1 MSRRRRFVLLAA
13 AVALGALVV
22 WSANDLRSARND
34 LNAARTELQAAASEL
49 GTATDAE
56 GATKLREA
64 TRNAVA
70 RTERAHK
77 NLKRDP
83 LLKLISIVPS
93 VGTQRDGLI
102 RAAAV
107 ARDAAK
113 VGDRLTATV
122 EGLHDRLK
130 IQNANVDLEAL
141 TTLADVAGQAGTDL
155 GKLPKAHSGG
165 QWGPLANATRSLDDV
180 IVDTTERLT
189 HGSATMRVAHDL
201 LGGDGQRRILIALLN
216 NAEMR
221 DQGMVLSY
229 AVAETN
235 NGQLRTTRSGSVSAL
250 DLRTPVTDVRLPAGT
265 AHIFGALAPLQ
276 YWQSVNA
283 TADTAIAG
291 ELIRS
296 LYKAK
301 TGETIDGVLALDVPA
316 IASLLSVTGPVTIP
330 GIAEQVGPEN
340 AAKVLLNDLYVQSD
354 ESAEGR
360 DGRQA
365 KLAEVATALINRIQ
379 TSSFNATA
387 LIRALGTAATGGHTW
402 VSAAKPDHQQALE
415 AAGIGGGP
423 ANVDPE
429 RTFHLAVQNG
439 TATKLD
445 WFVDPSVD
453 VDVSVTQDGTA
464 VVTTKVTIPNSAPL
478 PTPSSEQFGPDNIV
492 NNIPGLYR
500 ARVYLWSPK
509 GSDVLGGVDESGLN
523 LGYGIVDVLPGDRQT
538 VTFSTVVTNAVQD
551 GILRLRF
558 VPQAR
563 VRPMELSVTVN
574 ALGWKLKS
582 KGTQTAQWD
591 RTLDMSW
598 KLKQVR

>member
-1 MSRRRRFVLLAA
+1 MSRKRRVVLGVAA
-13 AVALGALVV
+13 LALGGLVV
-22 WSANDLRSARND
+22 WSALDLRSARND
-34 LNAARTELQAAASEL
+34 LNAARAELQAAASEL

-64 TRNAVA
+64 TRNAVE
-70 RTERAHK
+70 RTDRAHK

-83 LLKLISIVPS
+83 LLKIISILPP

-102 RAAAV
+102 RAAAI
-107 ARDAAK
+107 ARDAAR
-113 VGDRLTATV
+113 VGDRLTETV
-122 EGLHDRLK
+122 EGLHDRLQ
-130 IQNANVDLEAL
+130 IQNAAVDLDAL
-141 TTLADVAGQAGTDL
+141 TTLADVAGQAGDDL
-155 GKLPKAHSGG
+155 DKLPKAHRGG
-165 QWGPLANATRSLDDV
+165 QWGPLGNATRSLDEV

-189 HGSATMRVAHDL
+189 HGAATMRVAHDL

-250 DLRTPVTDVRLPAGT
+250 ELRTPVTDVTLPAGT

-316 IASLLSVTGPVTIP
+316 IASLLGVTGPVTIP
-330 GIAEQVGPEN
+330 GIAGEVGPEN
-340 AAKVLLNDLYVQSD
+340 AARVLLNDLYVQAD

-402 VSAAKPDHQQALE
+402 VSAANPDQQKALE

-445 WFVDPSVD
+445 WFVDPAVD

-464 VVTTKVTIPNSAPL
+464 VVTTKVTIPNGAPL

-492 NNIPGLYR
+492 NNVPGLYR

-538 VTFSTVVTNAVQD
+538 VTFSTVVPNAVQD
-551 GILRLRF
+551 GTLRLRF

-582 KGTQTAQWD
+582 RGTQTAQWD